1 MIIMNQKYINRGI
14 MNYRPGKK
22 SYHLFSDAG
31 WSPQT
36 NCVSKIC
43 AQAICDKTNC
53 GQNVAIILAGKFM
66 LVGWENMS
74 TKSCGKPFL
83 VQNLDVALDPC
94 LVLRQ
99 PFNNLETHLWVAPIS
114 VQRNRLDIVRWQFKP
129 LFPGWKDCEEL
140 LIEGKNSS
148 LSVGKKWWQNLNQIN
163 YVSLYI

>member
-1 MIIMNQKYINRGI
+1 MHETRVVRLKPNEKKKKTLPCVLNSTPQFVGGNR
-14 MNYRPGKK
+14 
-22 SYHLFSDAG
+22 YHDHNESKIYKQGDHELPTWEKNLFSDAG

-66 LVGWENMS
+66 LVGRENMS

-99 PFNNLETHLWVAPIS
+99 PFNNLETHL
-114 VQRNRLDIVRWQFKP
+114 
-129 LFPGWKDCEEL
+129 
-140 LIEGKNSS
+140 
-148 LSVGKKWWQNLNQIN
+148 
-163 YVSLYI
+163 